1 MLYHQVDTHIGPSS
15 SRYMSRRPNPYIYG
29 GDGDG
34 VNPISP
40 RLIIGERR
48 IGAAEAPEEGEAP
61 GEAEAP
67 KKGPPEALSLSWL
80 ILFNQLH

>member
-1 MLYHQVDTHIGPSS
+1 
-15 SRYMSRRPNPYIYG
+15 MSRRPKPYIYCA
-29 GDGDG
+29 DGDG

-67 KKGPPEALSLSWL
+67 GEGPPEALSLPWL